1 MLNFLFLVRQQT
13 DDVVFLVE
21 QESILY
27 MFSVA
32 GECINHSGCMGL
44 VHQQQYSYLEQ
55 VVLIELIHIKV
66 FW

>member
-1 MLNFLFLVRQQT
+1 MLNFLFLVCQQT
-13 DDVVFLVE
+13 VDVVFLVE

-27 MFSVA
+27 MFSVTGA
-32 GECINHSGCMGL
+32 YINHSGCLGL
-44 VHQQQYSYLEQ
+44 VHQQQHSYLKQ